1 MSTID
6 EVKDRADI
14 VDVISTYVSLKK
26 AGRNYKGLCPFHT
39 EKTPSFVVFPDTQ
52 SWHCFG
58 ACGTGGDVFAFVMR
72 AENVDFADALK
83 ILAQRVGVE
92 LRTQTEAERL
102 EEDRQQRLIA
112 VHKLAA
118 AYFHNRLLFSP
129 DGETARNYLNRRGI
143 NQETIE
149 RFQLGYAPN
158 DWHALGSYLA
168 GKGYSSEDLLASGL
182 VIAQE
187 SGTGYYD
194 RFRNRVII
202 PIRDHAGRTIAFG
215 GRVLDDSQPKYLNS
229 PETPL
234 FEKGRVLFGLDL
246 AKAAARAEDTAIVVE
261 GYMDVIQ
268 AHQHGQTNVVAAMGT
283 ALTADQVKLLRKY
296 ARTIILA
303 LDPDAAGSQAVLRGL
318 DLSRE
323 VTLHEVVRIGSAVVE
338 SQYSSE
344 ADVRIAVLPQGKDP
358 DDVLRETP
366 ELWSQLIQ
374 NALPVIDYYFELMRR
389 QFDLNSAQ
397 GKAQAAERLLPVLRD
412 IENPIQRAHYVQKL
426 SRMLHV
432 DEKILQEQ
440 LAGYRRRKV
449 GQKDAWQ
456 TVQDVHLRRPS
467 FDVEEHCLIILWVWP
482 HTLAEANRMLSEMSM
497 SPLGP
502 DDFSSVENRELFL
515 AIQSQCEQ
523 SGELDQHELLS
534 SLSQPLADHL
544 RRLLAH
550 WETLP
555 KLPDEQVEI
564 EAVRSILKL
573 RHFVIGKWLQQLHAL
588 QGDAEQE
595 GDAASSDLYRR
606 LVQNYAERKNRLQR
620 AIYATQAKQWS
631 IARRHSGSTVNG

>member
-72 AENVDFADALK
+72 AENVEFADALK

-92 LRTQTEAERL
+92 LRAKTEAERV
-102 EEDRQQRLIA
+102 EEDRQHRLLE

-129 DGETARNYLNRRGI
+129 DGETARSYLNRRGI

-158 DWHALGSYLA
+158 DWHALGSYLT
-168 GKGYSSEDLLASGL
+168 GKGYSSDDLLVSGL
-182 VIAQE
+182 VIAQD

-246 AKAAARAEDTAIVVE
+246 AKAAARAEDTAVVVE

-268 AHQHGQTNVVAAMGT
+268 AHQHGKTNVVAAMGT

-303 LDPDAAGSQAVLRGL
+303 LDPDAAGSQAVIRGL

-366 ELWSQLIQ
+366 DLWSQLMQ
-374 NALPVIDYYFELMRR
+374 SALPVIDYYFELMRR
-389 QFDLNSAQ
+389 QFDLSSAQ
-397 GKAQAAERLLPVLRD
+397 GKAQAAEHLLPVLRD

-426 SRMLHV
+426 SHLLHV

-440 LAGYRRRKV
+440 LASYRRRKV

-467 FDVEEHCLIILWVWP
+467 FDVEEHCLAILWVWP
-482 HTLAEANRMLSEMSM
+482 HTLVEANRVLSEMSM
-497 SPLGP
+497 LPLGP

-515 AIQSQCEQ
+515 AIQKQREQ
-523 SGELDQHELLS
+523 SSDLAQDEFLS
-534 SLSQPLADHL
+534 NLNQPLADHL
-544 RRLLAH
+544 RRLLAY

-573 RHFVIGKWLQQLHAL
+573 RHFVIGKWLRQLHIL

-595 GDAASSDLYRR
+595 GDAASTDLYRR

-620 AIYATQAKQWS
+620 AIYAAQSRQWS
-631 IARRHSGSTVNG
+631 IARRHSGPTVGG